1 MGRLRFFTKPP
12 APAPMRLAS
21 GCFTVD
27 RNGRLI
33 VSTLPQSFS
42 PELLD
47 RIARAVLQAF
57 RSAKEA
63 RVVLHEIQAH
73 YPALKITAREL
84 RGGAIVFVAPLAS
97 GKSAAASSA

>member
-1 MGRLRFFTKPP
+1 MGRLRFFTHRP

-27 RNGRLI
+27 RDGQLI
-33 VSTLPQSFS
+33 VSTLPQTFS
-42 PELLD
+42 PDLLN
-47 RIARAVLQAF
+47 RIARAVLQTF
-57 RSAKEA
+57 RSAKAA
-63 RVVLHEIQAH
+63 RVVLTEIQAH

-97 GKSAAASSA
+97 GKSAAAPSA